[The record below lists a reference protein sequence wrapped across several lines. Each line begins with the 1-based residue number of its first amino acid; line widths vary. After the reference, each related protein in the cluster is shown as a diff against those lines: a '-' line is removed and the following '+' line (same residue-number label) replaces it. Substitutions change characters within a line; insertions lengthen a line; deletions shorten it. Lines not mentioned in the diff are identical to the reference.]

1 MQHSPVY
8 IERIGLT
15 NIEEIWK
22 ITTPDRLLNYYA
34 MLYECLLS
42 KIFDACTEQRKRE
55 TGNPD
60 RVMQT
65 CTILDMKDIKLGNAS
80 ASYKF
85 VKPASEMAQNNYP
98 EILGNMFIL
107 NAPFLFTGIWAIVR
121 MWIDDKTKE
130 KIHILGSG
138 YKKELLKYIDPE
150 NLPDFLDGG
159 KCKCK
164 GGCLGNNIGP
174 WNPEGEEFFPHCFT
188 ETKYDPNQ
196 G

>member
-1 MQHSPVY
+1 MWREYINWRIKNKVDSLTVTLNKIIGLLLPRTVAAQEDVPARLPQDCQECKAGIMQYSPIY

-60 RVMQT
+60 KVMQT

-85 VKPASEMAQNNYP
+85 VKPAS
-98 EILGNMFIL
+98 
-107 NAPFLFTGIWAIVR
+107 
-121 MWIDDKTKE
+121 
-130 KIHILGSG
+130 
-138 YKKELLKYIDPE
+138 
-150 NLPDFLDGG
+150 
-159 KCKCK
+159 
-164 GGCLGNNIGP
+164 
-174 WNPEGEEFFPHCFT
+174 
-188 ETKYDPNQ
+188 
-196 G
+196 